1 MPFCVFLLLWVFCAN
16 SYALD
21 DAATGA
27 VSDMPVEAV
36 TETTVEAVSDT
47 PVEAVTETTLEAVID
62 TPTGEATDTLA
73 EDLGDTPVDPATG
86 LPLDAPID
94 APNDAPIDTPIG
106 TPIDTDG
113 DTTAESAAISGA
125 QPLRALILT
134 SPGVYHNYEQQ
145 TQDIGRGIVERA
157 NVRFDVSLAEPD
169 RWKTTD
175 FSMGYDVLIYNICM
189 ADNQDAALIANMRRQ
204 TEELGVPAVF
214 IHCTMHSFRETDLWW
229 PLTGLKSKTHE
240 PLRPL
245 RQIQEGSHPILT
257 GIPEDWVLPEDELYI
272 NLDFIGQRLLS
283 TVGEDGKPHTTAWI
297 AYHGLTPVF
306 GTTLGHS
313 EETMKNSAFQQLLAN
328 AVLFVTGNLTADGQ
342 PTPGMGPMGDGMDIF
357 GNFSAPDGVKFLG
370 REGKDC
376 VYRKLAIAAAP
387 CYLRCILNPLEW
399 GEETRACK
407 ASCEADLPGP
417 DELIKACMPTI

>member
-1 MPFCVFLLLWVFCAN
+1 MFRAMPFYVFLLMWVFCAN
-16 SYALD
+16 SFALD
-21 DAATGA
+21 DTAT
-27 VSDMPVEAV
+27 DPV
-36 TETTVEAVSDT
+36 TDT
-47 PVEAVTETTLEAVID
+47 PVEVISDTAVDVVTDTLTED
-62 TPTGEATDTLA
+62 ATDTLTDSA
-73 EDLGDTPVDPATG
+73 MPTGDDATTPGYDSTDTSLDTLGDDSADLPV
-86 LPLDAPID
+86 
-94 APNDAPIDTPIG
+94 G
-106 TPIDTDG
+106 TPIETD
-113 DTTAESAAISGA
+113 SAAADDSVDIDPLNPA
-125 QPLRALILT
+125 LRALILT

-169 RWKTTD
+169 RWRTTD
-175 FSMGYDVLIYNICM
+175 FSLGYDVLIYNICM

-229 PLTGLKSKTHE
+229 PLLGLQSKAHE

-245 RQIQEGSHPILT
+245 RQIQDGTHPILT

-283 TVGEDGKPHTTAWI
+283 TVGEDGEAHTTAWI

-313 EETMKNSAFQQLLAN
+313 EETMKNTAFHQLLAN

-357 GNFSAPDGVKFLG
+357 GNFSAPEGVKFLG

-387 CYLRCILNPLEW
+387 CYLRCIVNPLEW

-417 DELIKACMPTI
+417 DELIQACMPTI

>member
-1 MPFCVFLLLWVFCAN
+1 MSRAKPFCVFLLLWVFCA
-16 SYALD
+16 SSFAQD
-21 DAATGA
+21 DASTGTISDTTVEA
-27 VSDMPVEAV
+27 VTDTTVEAV
-36 TETTVEAVSDT
+36 TETLTEEVANDGAVTDTTVEAV
-47 PVEAVTETTLEAVID
+47 
-62 TPTGEATDTLA
+62 TDTLTEEVTGDYA
-73 EDLGDTPVDPATG
+73 DTPADTPADMPAD
-86 LPLDAPID
+86 LPLDA
-94 APNDAPIDTPIG
+94 PIG

-113 DTTAESAAISGA
+113 DATAESPAVDGA

-169 RWKTTD
+169 RWRTTD

-189 ADNQDAALIANMRRQ
+189 ADNEDAALIANMRRQ

-229 PLTGLKSKTHE
+229 PLLGLQSKEHE

-283 TVGEDGKPHTTAWI
+283 TVGEDGTPHTTAWI

-313 EETMKNSAFQQLLAN
+313 EETMKNNAFQRLIAN
-328 AVLFVTGNLTADGQ
+328 AVLFVTGNLTAEGE
-342 PTPGMGPMGDGMDIF
+342 PTPGMGPVGDGMDIF
-357 GNFSAPDGVKFLG
+357 GNFSAPEGVKFLG
-370 REGKDC
+370 REGQDC
-376 VYRKLAIAAAP
+376 AYRKMAIAVAP
-387 CYLRCILNPLEW
+387 CYLGCILNPFEW
-399 GEETRACK
+399 GEDTRDCK
-407 ASCEADLPGP
+407 ASCNVNLPGP

>member
-1 MPFCVFLLLWVFCAN
+1 MPFYVFLLMWVFCAN
-16 SYALD
+16 SFALD
-21 DAATGA
+21 DTAT
-27 VSDMPVEAV
+27 DPV
-36 TETTVEAVSDT
+36 TDT
-47 PVEAVTETTLEAVID
+47 PVEVISDTAVDVVTDTLTED
-62 TPTGEATDTLA
+62 ATDTLTDSA
-73 EDLGDTPVDPATG
+73 MPTGDDATTPGYDSTDTSLDTLGDDSADLPV
-86 LPLDAPID
+86 
-94 APNDAPIDTPIG
+94 G
-106 TPIDTDG
+106 TPIETD
-113 DTTAESAAISGA
+113 SAAADDSVDIDPLNPA
-125 QPLRALILT
+125 LRALILT

-169 RWKTTD
+169 RWRTTD
-175 FSMGYDVLIYNICM
+175 FSLGYDVLIYNICM
-189 ADNQDAALIANMRRQ
+189 ANNQDAALIANMRRQ

-229 PLTGLKSKTHE
+229 PLLGLQSKAHE

-245 RQIQEGSHPILT
+245 RQIQDGTHPILT

-283 TVGEDGKPHTTAWI
+283 TVGEDGEAHTTAWI

-313 EETMKNSAFQQLLAN
+313 EETLKNTAFHQLLAN

-357 GNFSAPDGVKFLG
+357 GNFSAPEGVKFLG

-387 CYLRCILNPLEW
+387 CYLRCIVNPFEW

-417 DELIKACMPTI
+417 DELIQACMPTI

>member
-1 MPFCVFLLLWVFCAN
+1 MPFYVFLLMWVFCAN
-16 SYALD
+16 SFALD
-21 DAATGA
+21 DTAT
-27 VSDMPVEAV
+27 DPV
-36 TETTVEAVSDT
+36 TDT
-47 PVEAVTETTLEAVID
+47 PVEVISDTAVDVVTDTLTED
-62 TPTGEATDTLA
+62 ATDTLTDSA
-73 EDLGDTPVDPATG
+73 MPTGDDATTPGYDSTDTSLDTLGDDSADLPV
-86 LPLDAPID
+86 
-94 APNDAPIDTPIG
+94 G
-106 TPIDTDG
+106 TPIETD
-113 DTTAESAAISGA
+113 SAAADDSVDIDPLNPA
-125 QPLRALILT
+125 LRALILT

-169 RWKTTD
+169 RWRTTD
-175 FSMGYDVLIYNICM
+175 FSLGYDVLIYNICM
-189 ADNQDAALIANMRRQ
+189 ANNQDAALIANMRRQ

-229 PLTGLKSKTHE
+229 PLLGLQSKAHE
-240 PLRPL
+240 PLGPL
-245 RQIQEGSHPILT
+245 RQIQDGTHPILT

-283 TVGEDGKPHTTAWI
+283 TVGEDGEAHTTAWI

-313 EETMKNSAFQQLLAN
+313 EETLKNTAFHQLLAN

-357 GNFSAPDGVKFLG
+357 GNFSAPEGVKFLG

-387 CYLRCILNPLEW
+387 CYLRCIVNPFEW

-417 DELIKACMPTI
+417 DELIQACMPTI

>member
-1 MPFCVFLLLWVFCAN
+1 MFRAMPFYVFLLLWVFCAN
-16 SYALD
+16 SFALD
-21 DAATGA
+21 DTAT
-27 VSDMPVEAV
+27 DPV
-36 TETTVEAVSDT
+36 TDT
-47 PVEAVTETTLEAVID
+47 PVEVISETAVDVVTDTLTED
-62 TPTGEATDTLA
+62 ATDTLTDSA
-73 EDLGDTPVDPATG
+73 MPTGDDATTPGYDSTDTSLDTLGDDSADLPV
-86 LPLDAPID
+86 
-94 APNDAPIDTPIG
+94 G
-106 TPIDTDG
+106 TPIETD
-113 DTTAESAAISGA
+113 SAAADDSVDIDPLNPA
-125 QPLRALILT
+125 LRALILT

-169 RWKTTD
+169 RWRTTD
-175 FSMGYDVLIYNICM
+175 FSLGYDVLIYNICM

-229 PLTGLKSKTHE
+229 PLLGLQSKAHE

-245 RQIQEGSHPILT
+245 RQIQDGTHPILT

-283 TVGEDGKPHTTAWI
+283 TVGEDGEAHTTAWI

-313 EETMKNSAFQQLLAN
+313 EETMKNTAFHQLLAN

-357 GNFSAPDGVKFLG
+357 GNFSAPEGVKFLG

-387 CYLRCILNPLEW
+387 CYLRCIVNPLEW

-417 DELIKACMPTI
+417 DELIQACMPTI

>member
-1 MPFCVFLLLWVFCAN
+1 MPFYVFLLLWVFCAN
-16 SYALD
+16 SFALD
-21 DAATGA
+21 DTAMG
-27 VSDMPVEAV
+27 PV
-36 TETTVEAVSDT
+36 TDT
-47 PVEAVTETTLEAVID
+47 PVEVISDTAVDVVTDTLTED
-62 TPTGEATDTLA
+62 ATDTLTDTA
-73 EDLGDTPVDPATG
+73 MPTGDDATTPDYDSTDTSLDTLGDDSAD
-86 LPLDAPID
+86 LPE
-94 APNDAPIDTPIG
+94 G
-106 TPIDTDG
+106 TPIETD
-113 DTTAESAAISGA
+113 SAAADDNADIDPLNPA
-125 QPLRALILT
+125 LRALILT

-169 RWKTTD
+169 RWRTTD
-175 FSMGYDVLIYNICM
+175 FSLGYDVLIYNICM

-229 PLTGLKSKTHE
+229 PLLGLQSKAHE

-245 RQIQEGSHPILT
+245 RQIQDATHPILT

-313 EETMKNSAFQQLLAN
+313 EETTKNTAFQQLLAN

-357 GNFSAPDGVKFLG
+357 GNFSAPEGVKFLG

-387 CYLRCILNPLEW
+387 CYLRCIVNPFEW

-407 ASCEADLPGP
+407 AACDGDLPGP
-417 DELIKACMPTI
+417 DELIQACMPTI

>member
-1 MPFCVFLLLWVFCAN
+1 MFRAMPFYVFLLLWVFCAN
-16 SYALD
+16 SFALD
-21 DAATGA
+21 DTAT
-27 VSDMPVEAV
+27 DPV
-36 TETTVEAVSDT
+36 TDT
-47 PVEAVTETTLEAVID
+47 PVEVISDTAVDVVTDTLTED
-62 TPTGEATDTLA
+62 ATDTLTDSA
-73 EDLGDTPVDPATG
+73 MPTGDDATTPGYDSTDTSLDTLGDDSADLPV
-86 LPLDAPID
+86 
-94 APNDAPIDTPIG
+94 G
-106 TPIDTDG
+106 TPIETD
-113 DTTAESAAISGA
+113 SAAADDSVDIDPLNPA
-125 QPLRALILT
+125 LRALILT

-169 RWKTTD
+169 RWRTTD
-175 FSMGYDVLIYNICM
+175 FSLGYDVLIYNICM

-229 PLTGLKSKTHE
+229 PLLGLQSKAHE

-245 RQIQEGSHPILT
+245 RQIQDGTHPILT

-283 TVGEDGKPHTTAWI
+283 TVGEDGEAHTTAWI

-313 EETMKNSAFQQLLAN
+313 EETLKNTAFHQLLAN

-357 GNFSAPDGVKFLG
+357 GNFSAPEGVKFLG

-387 CYLRCILNPLEW
+387 CYLRCIVNPLEW

-417 DELIKACMPTI
+417 DELIQACMPTI

>member
-1 MPFCVFLLLWVFCAN
+1 MFRAMPFYVFLLMWVFCAN
-16 SYALD
+16 SFALD
-21 DAATGA
+21 DTAT
-27 VSDMPVEAV
+27 DPV
-36 TETTVEAVSDT
+36 TDT
-47 PVEAVTETTLEAVID
+47 PVEVISDTAVDVVTDTLTED
-62 TPTGEATDTLA
+62 ATDTLTDSA
-73 EDLGDTPVDPATG
+73 MPTGDDATTPGYDSTDTSLDTLGDDSADLPV
-86 LPLDAPID
+86 
-94 APNDAPIDTPIG
+94 G
-106 TPIDTDG
+106 TPIETD
-113 DTTAESAAISGA
+113 SAAADDSVDIDPLNPA
-125 QPLRALILT
+125 LRALILT

-169 RWKTTD
+169 RWRTTD
-175 FSMGYDVLIYNICM
+175 FSLGYDVLIYNICM
-189 ADNQDAALIANMRRQ
+189 ANNQDAALIANMRRQ

-229 PLTGLKSKTHE
+229 PLLGLQSKAHE

-245 RQIQEGSHPILT
+245 RQIQDGTHPILT

-283 TVGEDGKPHTTAWI
+283 TVGEDGEAHTTAWI

-313 EETMKNSAFQQLLAN
+313 EETMKNTAFHQLLAN

-357 GNFSAPDGVKFLG
+357 GNFSAPEGVKFLG

-387 CYLRCILNPLEW
+387 CYLRCIVNPLEW

-417 DELIKACMPTI
+417 DELIQACMPTI

>member
-1 MPFCVFLLLWVFCAN
+1 MFRAMPFYVFLLLWVFCAN
-16 SYALD
+16 SFALD
-21 DAATGA
+21 DTAT
-27 VSDMPVEAV
+27 DPV
-36 TETTVEAVSDT
+36 TDT
-47 PVEAVTETTLEAVID
+47 PVEVISDTAVDVVTDTLTED
-62 TPTGEATDTLA
+62 ATDTLTDSA
-73 EDLGDTPVDPATG
+73 MPTGDDATTPGYDSTDTSLDTLGDDSADLPV
-86 LPLDAPID
+86 
-94 APNDAPIDTPIG
+94 G
-106 TPIDTDG
+106 TPIETD
-113 DTTAESAAISGA
+113 SAAADDSVDIDPLNPA
-125 QPLRALILT
+125 LRALILT

-169 RWKTTD
+169 RWRTTD
-175 FSMGYDVLIYNICM
+175 FSLGYDVLIYNICM

-229 PLTGLKSKTHE
+229 PLLGLQSKAHE

-245 RQIQEGSHPILT
+245 RQIQDGTHPILT

-283 TVGEDGKPHTTAWI
+283 TVGEDGEAHTTAWI

-313 EETMKNSAFQQLLAN
+313 EETMKNTAFHQLLAN

-357 GNFSAPDGVKFLG
+357 GNFSAPEGVKFLG

-387 CYLRCILNPLEW
+387 CYLRCIVNPLEW

-417 DELIKACMPTI
+417 DELIQACMPTI